1 MLLIALCTHLS
12 QFIAAKSI
20 EIQCKSVMKS
30 THELR
35 ECALALFHHY
45 FEQSVRKDPQKVAVT
60 LEGKSATY
68 AELDVLAKEVAGELA
83 EKGIHAG
90 DRVAIY
96 GDFSIRLL
104 GAVLSIFKAGAILVT
119 VHHTFGPS
127 KLMFQVQDSGARALI
142 TDRSHEL
149 QAELSEATLIVL
161 DVNGVS
167 LEAPIARGGAG
178 KQAHSQSLNV
188 ADDNIAVIFYT
199 SGSTARPKGV
209 AVNHRNMIAA
219 FDAVSGYLE
228 NTSSDVV
235 LSYSTLASDY
245 GFYNVMMPLMFGGT
259 AVVERALPPD
269 PDTILELIEKHGVTA
284 LHVFPPVIFHLLKAT
299 ALYERIP
306 RSLRYISSS
315 GQVLPIRHIRCLREA
330 WPDVKIF
337 SNYGLTECKRVAF
350 LPPEEID
357 IRPESVG
364 RPVPGVRTY
373 LAEEDGGLVTKAG
386 QVGELVVA
394 GDLLMQRYW
403 NMPEE
408 TARRLHTD
416 IFGEERVFFTGDL
429 FRTDD
434 NGYLYYVA
442 RKDDVF
448 ARNLFKVNPREIER
462 LLMLH
467 EAVSE
472 AAVIPVPDD
481 SAGHVPKA
489 LIVIKSNTGVTATEL
504 IDYCS
509 KHLDWHMVPVFVE
522 FVDEL
527 PRTLSGK
534 TAVRALS

>member
-1 MLLIALCTHLS
+1 MT
-12 QFIAAKSI
+12 
-20 EIQCKSVMKS
+20 
-30 THELR
+30 
-35 ECALALFHHY
+35 LFRHY

-68 AELDVLAKEVAGELA
+68 GELDAIAEEVAKELA
-83 EKGIHAG
+83 EKGIHPG

-96 GDFSIRLL
+96 GDFSIPLL
-104 GAVLSIFKAGAILVT
+104 GAVLGIFKAGAILVT
-119 VHHTFGPS
+119 VHHTFGPR
-127 KLMFQVQDSGARALI
+127 KLMFQVEDSGARALI
-142 TDRSHEL
+142 TDRSREL
-149 QAELSEATLIVL
+149 QAELVEATLIVL
-161 DVNGVS
+161 DVNDVWLKVPTDRTGD
-167 LEAPIARGGAG
+167 GA
-178 KQAHSQSLNV
+178 QCHLRSLNI
-188 ADDNIAVIFYT
+188 ADDDIAVIFYT
-199 SGSTARPKGV
+199 SGSTSRPKGV

-219 FDAVSGYLE
+219 FNAVTGYLE

-259 AVVERALPPD
+259 AVVERALPRD
-269 PDTILELIEKHGVTA
+269 PDAIIELIEKHGVTA

-299 ALYERIP
+299 VLHERVP
-306 RSLRYISSS
+306 RSLRYVSSS
-315 GQVLPIRHIRCLREA
+315 GQVLPTRHIRSLRTA

-350 LPPEEID
+350 LPPDEID
-357 IRPESVG
+357 IRPASVG
-364 RPVPGVRTY
+364 KPVPGVRTY
-373 LAEEDGGLVTKAG
+373 LAGDDGGLLTDAG

-408 TARRLHTD
+408 TARRLHTNT
-416 IFGEERVFFTGDL
+416 FGEERVFFTGDL

-434 NGYLYYVA
+434 DGYLYYVA

-448 ARNLFKVNPREIER
+448 ARNLFKVNPREIEH
-462 LLMLH
+462 LLMSH
-467 EAVSE
+467 HAVSE
-472 AAVIPVPDD
+472 AAVIPVPDE

-489 LIVIKSNTGVTATEL
+489 LVVIERNAATTATEL
-504 IDYCS
+504 IEYCS

-522 FVDEL
+522 FVVEL

-534 TAVRALS
+534 TAVRALT